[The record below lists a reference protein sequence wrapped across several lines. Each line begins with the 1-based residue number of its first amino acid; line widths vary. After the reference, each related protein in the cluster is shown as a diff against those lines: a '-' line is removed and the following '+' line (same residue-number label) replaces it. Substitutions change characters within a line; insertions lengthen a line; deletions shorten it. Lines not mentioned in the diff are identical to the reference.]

1 MRITILGSGTSTGI
15 PVIGC
20 TCATCA
26 STAPENN
33 RLRASIYI
41 EHPSVK
47 FMVDCSLDF
56 RQQALRH
63 RIPRIDAVI
72 LTHDHADHIGGFDDL
87 RGYNFL
93 QRGPID
99 IYGAPDVLKTVRERY
114 AYCFRPA
121 LQIGGGLPQL
131 NLIEIEPGKA
141 FQLGDLEILPV
152 PIKHGLLDIV
162 GYRIGKTFA
171 YLTDCSYVPE
181 TSVPMVDSIENLI
194 VGALR
199 PTPHETHF
207 SLPEAL
213 EFSRSIRAGKTW
225 FTHITDHL
233 EYFATN
239 AELPSD
245 AQLVY
250 DGQVIE
256 VETC

>member
-1 MRITILGSGTSTGI
+1 M
-15 PVIGC
+15 
-20 TCATCA
+20 
-26 STAPENN
+26 
-33 RLRASIYI
+33 
-41 EHPSVK
+41 K

-56 RQQALRH
+56 RQQALRY
-63 RIPRIDAVI
+63 RMPRIDAVI

-87 RGYNFL
+87 RGYNFI
-93 QRGPID
+93 QQGPID
-99 IYGAPDVLKTVRERY
+99 IYGTAAVFKTLRERY

-162 GYRIGKTFA
+162 GYRVGKTFA
-171 YLTDCSYVPE
+171 YMTDCSFVPE
-181 TSVPMVDSIENLI
+181 TSVPMVDDIENLI

-225 FTHITDHL
+225 FTHITDRL

-239 AELPSD
+239 ASLPPD
-245 AQLVY
+245 AQLLH